1 MSAELPR
8 SVRVYVDRQGIRDEP
23 HLLQLVARMMHEQKE
38 WPGYQIDFFLVEVER
53 MRNLK
58 RKYFGQRRVTD
69 VISLNYTTI
78 PGFLEGEIYI
88 CVPTARTQAVK
99 YSVTP
104 QEEMLRLA
112 AHGVLHLLGYN
123 DETDAQRLK
132 MHVLEDRA
140 LTQHHKKKMTTARY
154 H

>member
-1 MSAELPR
+1 MRAKLPR
-8 SVRVYVDRQGIRDEP
+8 SVRVYVDRRGIRDEP
-23 HLLQLVARMMHEQKE
+23 HLLQLVARMMNEQKE
-38 WPGYQIDFFLVEVER
+38 WSSYQIDFFLVEVER

-88 CVPTARTQAVK
+88 CLPTARTQAVK
-99 YSVTP
+99 YNVTL

-112 AHGVLHLLGYN
+112 AHGVLHLLGYS

-132 MHVLEDRA
+132 MHVLEDHA
-140 LTQHHKKKMTTARY
+140 LAQHRKIIN
-154 H
+154 